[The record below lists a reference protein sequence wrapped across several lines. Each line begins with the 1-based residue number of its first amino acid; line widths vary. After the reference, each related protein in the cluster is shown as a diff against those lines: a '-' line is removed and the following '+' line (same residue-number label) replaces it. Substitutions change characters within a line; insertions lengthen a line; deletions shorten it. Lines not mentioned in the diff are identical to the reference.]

1 MNYPMNFI
9 RNSNEYCTPDK
20 FVPAPYFRRNFQLKD
35 LKIKKATLLICG
47 LGFYEVYING
57 IDITKGHLA
66 PYRSNLDH
74 YIYYDSYE
82 LSDKLV
88 DGKNVIGV
96 LLGNGFQ
103 NPLVETWRFSETV
116 WRGAPILSFSLEI
129 EYIDETV
136 QTVISDTDTK
146 TACSPILLNDIH
158 LGEYYDARLEIENW
172 NSIGFDDSKWKNAE
186 IASKPHG
193 QPRLCMVEPIVE
205 RGELK
210 PVSITK
216 YENGYIYDFGVNDSG
231 ICKLSIIGKMG
242 QKILLQHFEKLV
254 NGKPFLNNIK
264 FKPEQRFQEDEYICS
279 GNGLEVHT
287 PRFTYH
293 GFRYVYV
300 TGINKEQA
308 TSKLLTFIL
317 MSSNIRQT
325 GCFECS
331 DEMVN
336 KIQDATIRSD
346 ISNFYYFPTDCPQ
359 REKNGWTAD
368 ASLSAEQ
375 MLINFAPEKSLKE
388 WLVNIY
394 RAIDEQGRVP
404 GIIPNSGWGYDKLNG
419 PAWDNVIVNL
429 PYYIYIYRGD
439 KSVLEDLK
447 NPLMRYLTYLYNLIN
462 EDELIEYGL
471 GDWCQTDTITE
482 DAFDTPSIVT
492 NSIMAVD
499 IAEKAS
505 YIYSVLEMT
514 EQMEYAQKLGLRIR
528 NALRT
533 KLFNTNNAI
542 ALCKTQTA
550 QAMAIYYKIFDT
562 AEIPKAVEKLVELI
576 KNNNGFMK
584 VGVLGGRVIFR
595 VLAENGYSDLAYDM
609 ITRPE
614 FPSYANWIKRGA
626 TTLWELF
633 TLDDEAKGSLNHH
646 FWGDVSAWFYTYLA
660 GIKLNPEKDSPEKVI
675 ISPCFISKLDYVKAE
690 CELQCG
696 KLSVKW
702 ERKENEIKM
711 KVFAPQDAKITLIL
725 NDGYRLI
732 DGCSEKEIVSGEY
745 IIVK

>member
-1 MNYPMNFI
+1 MNFI

-88 DGKNVIGV
+88 EGKNVIGV

-146 TACSPILLNDIH
+146 TACSPIVLNDIH

-172 NSIGFDDSKWKNAE
+172 NSIGFDDSDWKNAE
-186 IASKPHG
+186 IAPKPHG
-193 QPRLCMVEPIVE
+193 KPRLCTVEPIVE

-210 PVSITK
+210 PVSITE
-216 YENGYIYDFGVNDSG
+216 YENGYIYDFGVNDAG
-231 ICKLSIIGKMG
+231 VCRLSINGNVG

-317 MSSNIRQT
+317 MSSNIRQI

-331 DEMVN
+331 DEIVN

-375 MLINFAPEKSLKE
+375 MLLNFAPEKSLKE

-462 EDELIEYGL
+462 DDDLIEYGL
-471 GDWCQTDTITE
+471 GDWCQTDTKTE
-482 DAFDTPSIVT
+482 DAFDTPSVVT

-533 KLFNTNNAI
+533 KLYDTNNAI

-584 VGVLGGRVIFR
+584 VGVLGGRVLFR

-609 ITRPE
+609 IVRPE
-614 FPSYANWIKRGA
+614 FPSYGNWIKRGA

-633 TLDDEAKGSLNHH
+633 TQDDKAKGSLNHH

-660 GIKLNPEKDSPEKVI
+660 GIRINAERTDPNSVI
-675 ISPCFISKLDYVKAE
+675 LSPCFIDKLDYVSAKHTLP
-690 CELQCG
+690 CGELSINW
-696 KLSVKW
+696 K
-702 ERKENEIKM
+702 RENEKIILCVNAPN
-711 KVFAPQDAKITLIL
+711 KVIGKIIL
-725 NDGYRLI
+725 NNNYYFD
-732 DGCSEKEIVSGEY
+732 DNKMEKNLVSGNY
-745 IIVK
+745 TILKK